1 MFKKN
6 TIEIISPSRL
16 HFGFLEIS
24 RNNDDGTFGGI
35 GLSIDK
41 FNTKIKVKRNSKTKV
56 EGKSLNKAFF
66 FLNTF
71 CKKKEIKPNF
81 LINVEDA
88 PSQHTGLG
96 SGTALALSIGKAIS
110 ELSNLNLEI
119 EKIGKILNRN
129 RRSNI
134 GLLNFKEGG
143 FLIDLKIKKKSFTNI
158 NKILFPEEWKIILIK
173 DSKQGLHGKKEIEAF
188 KRIKKIPKKNI
199 SLTGLVIKEIYP
211 SLIENNFEKFC
222 KAITKLQNVMGEYFN
237 LSQGG
242 RFSSPEVYNI
252 LNFLKKENILGY
264 GQTSWG
270 PNGFAFFP
278 NLRKAKEMRLKLK
291 RKFSSCKNLEFII
304 CSGRN
309 NGADIRLK

>member
-6 TIEIISPSRL
+6 TIQIIAPARL
-16 HFGFLEIS
+16 HFGFLEINS
-24 RNNDDGTFGGI
+24 NYHNNSFGGI

-41 FNTKIKVKRNSKTKV
+41 FYTKIKVTKNIKINIKGKRLDKA
-56 EGKSLNKAFF
+56 SLL
-66 FLNTF
+66 LNTF
-71 CKKKEIKPNF
+71 CKKQKIKPKF
-81 LINVEDA
+81 LLNVKKST
-88 PSQHTGLG
+88 PQHIGLG
-96 SGTALALSIGKAIS
+96 SGTQLALSIGKAIS

-143 FLIDLKIKKKSFTNI
+143 FLIDLKIKNKSFTNI

-199 SLTGLVIKEIYP
+199 SLTSLVIKKIYP

-304 CSGRN
+304 CSGKN

>member
-1 MFKKN
+1 M
-6 TIEIISPSRL
+6 
-16 HFGFLEIS
+16 
-24 RNNDDGTFGGI
+24 
-35 GLSIDK
+35 
-41 FNTKIKVKRNSKTKV
+41 
-56 EGKSLNKAFF
+56 
-66 FLNTF
+66 
-71 CKKKEIKPNF
+71 
-81 LINVEDA
+81 
-88 PSQHTGLG
+88 
-96 SGTALALSIGKAIS
+96 
-110 ELSNLNLEI
+110 
-119 EKIGKILNRN
+119 
-129 RRSNI
+129 
-134 GLLNFKEGG
+134 
-143 FLIDLKIKKKSFTNI
+143 
-158 NKILFPEEWKIILIK
+158 IK

-188 KRIKKIPKKNI
+188 KRIKKNPKKNI